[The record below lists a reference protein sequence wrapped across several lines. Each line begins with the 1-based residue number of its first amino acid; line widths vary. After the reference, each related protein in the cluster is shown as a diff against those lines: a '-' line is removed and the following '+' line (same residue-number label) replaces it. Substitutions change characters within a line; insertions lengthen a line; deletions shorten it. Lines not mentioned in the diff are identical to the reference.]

1 MNYIISL
8 NCKVSANTAEEA
20 RAKALMNV
28 QVKEA
33 EPMVLLPLNVYERL
47 REYCGHRKESFIVLL
62 LNTQQEIIAQ
72 EVVSVGTLNASLVH
86 PREVFRSAISA
97 GCASIIVSHNHP
109 SGSLEP
115 SAEDLQITKRL
126 QDAGKLLGIELVDH
140 VIISQQGY
148 MSFRERNLL

>member
-8 NCKVSANTAEEA
+8 NCKVSANNAEEA
-20 RAKALMNV
+20 KNKALMSI

-33 EPMVLLPLNVYERL
+33 APMVLLPLNVYERL
-47 REYCGHRKESFIVLL
+47 REYCDHRKENFIVLL

-72 EVVSVGTLNASLVH
+72 EVVSVGTLNTSLVH
-86 PREVFRSAISA
+86 PREVYQRAIAA
-97 GCASIIVSHNHP
+97 GCASIIVAHNHP

-115 SAEDLQITKRL
+115 STEDLQITKRL

-140 VIISQQGY
+140 VIISKQGY
-148 MSFRERNLL
+148 SSFRERNLL